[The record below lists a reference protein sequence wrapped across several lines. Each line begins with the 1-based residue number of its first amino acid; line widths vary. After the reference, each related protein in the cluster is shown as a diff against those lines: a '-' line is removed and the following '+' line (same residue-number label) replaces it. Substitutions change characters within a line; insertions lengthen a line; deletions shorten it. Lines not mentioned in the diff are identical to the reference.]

1 LKQKV
6 GGQKFNKEEK
16 EIQRKARG
24 KKSNKKRKKSKE
36 EKKNNLVKMEKK
48 FKEKKIENK
57 KRIVSSHHNV
67 IVTKII
73 YEYVNISQSPK
84 KVCTHHLS
92 IKAFW
97 TI

>member
-1 LKQKV
+1 MKQKV

-48 FKEKKIENK
+48 IQRKKKLKIRK
-57 KRIVSSHHNV
+57 GLCHH
-67 IVTKII
+67 ITM
-73 YEYVNISQSPK
+73 
-84 KVCTHHLS
+84 
-92 IKAFW
+92 
-97 TI
+97 